1 MSTPTPHTPRENP
14 APEALQ
20 TLEER
25 AQTYRMLARLFFEPL
40 TQDQIDALAQVDLGD
55 FGGRTDDGLDDGR
68 NDIMRYLRRRNTGT
82 REELASDF
90 TSVFYGITTYEGHS
104 AMPYESLYRYD
115 GGRLMGES
123 RGEVY
128 RAFKKACVKVRAG
141 LDVPEDHIS
150 FIFTFMALLCDRTA
164 ERLRDGDL
172 AGARVLADQQRE
184 FFDEHVASWYP
195 RFHALAGK
203 LIKTRFYLGC
213 MKMTRTFVEGEPAR
227 IRALADACTSARAA

>member
-1 MSTPTPHTPRENP
+1 MPTSHTPHENP
-14 APEALQ
+14 VSEALE
-20 TLEER
+20 TLDER

-40 TQDQIDALAQVDLGD
+40 AQDQIDALARVNLGNL
-55 FGGRTDDGLDDGR
+55 GGAADGAPDDGR

-115 GGRLMGES
+115 GGRLMGEP

-128 RAFKKACVKVRAG
+128 RAFKKACVKARAG

-150 FIFTFMALLCDRTA
+150 FIFSFMALLCDRA
-164 ERLRDGDL
+164 AACLRDGNLEETHAL
-172 AGARVLADQQRE
+172 AVQQRE

-203 LIKTRFYLGC
+203 LIKTRFYRGC
-213 MKMTRTFVEGEPAR
+213 MKMTRAFVESEPAR
-227 IRALADACTSARAA
+227 IAALANVCSDACAA